1 MFRWDA
7 RQRFAASGGKVWL
20 TVALA
25 GWVGVGLLAQWQDRV
40 IPIELAAE
48 RAAIAAA
55 ASRQITPAS
64 SQTPPTETAAVET
77 EPADIRPVPAPPAT
91 EASADEAASPLDAAP
106 PPRLT
111 TAADASREPLE
122 TMAQNATAAVLA
134 PPPPPAAPEPDPA
147 DAWKEVT
154 IEQVM
159 ADLVF
164 DRLAPDAGVVTPV
177 ADLAQEP
184 PEEAW
189 TDLDVMYTGLQTW
202 APGRVPDVLTR
213 TRNLLFVPAVVDV
226 FQLPMEAYVPLMV
239 YEILERDIDR
249 DVLIKALYWIAV
261 HPDEGSDA
269 AVDQMAPLGLPNGP
283 SDMHEV
289 RGRLGVYAV
298 KLIGRIT
305 GARPAH

>member
-1 MFRWDA
+1 
-7 RQRFAASGGKVWL
+7 
-20 TVALA
+20 
-25 GWVGVGLLAQWQDRV
+25 
-40 IPIELAAE
+40 
-48 RAAIAAA
+48 
-55 ASRQITPAS
+55 
-64 SQTPPTETAAVET
+64 
-77 EPADIRPVPAPPAT
+77 
-91 EASADEAASPLDAAP
+91 
-106 PPRLT
+106 
-111 TAADASREPLE
+111 
-122 TMAQNATAAVLA
+122 MAQNATAAVLA